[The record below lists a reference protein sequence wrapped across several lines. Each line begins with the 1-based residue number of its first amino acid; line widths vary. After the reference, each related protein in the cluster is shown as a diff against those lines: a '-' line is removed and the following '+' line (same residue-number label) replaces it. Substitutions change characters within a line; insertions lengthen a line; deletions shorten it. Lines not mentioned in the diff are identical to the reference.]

1 MRYKLIDICS
11 IEKGK
16 VGIQKAIPGEY
27 PLVVT
32 AEERLTCNEYQ
43 FDTKAVCIPLVSSTG
58 HGHASLKRVH
68 YQEGKFALGNILCA
82 VIPKDEKVVLAEYLY
97 VYFSIMKDDV
107 LVPLMKGAANVALTV
122 TDLKNIV
129 IPIPDINNQ
138 QKIIKKYKLITS
150 NINNIKNY
158 NNNIDNNIGYLY
170 KQIINDAV
178 NGVLYNNSSVFKSSL
193 PSSTIDCSEYPD
205 NWKVYSHNDL
215 FEIVGGSQPPKSH
228 FKSEPGE
235 GLIQLYQTRDYGE
248 NPQPVYIKKSE
259 TNKFTKKGDIILAR
273 YGGSLGKVF
282 WAEDGAY
289 NVALAKVIIKYPELI
304 NKDYLYYYYLSDIY
318 QLKVKSGNRS
328 AQAGFSKDDL
338 NNMVFPLPPIEI
350 QNKIVAKVNK
360 IISFIDEIKYEI
372 LKCNES
378 YDYILKVFLSNFFDE
393 IK

>member
-1 MRYKLIDICS
+1 MRYKLIDICN

-82 VIPKDEKVVLAEYLY
+82 VISKDEKIVLAEYLY

-107 LVPLMKGAANVALTV
+107 LVSLMKGAANVALTI
-122 TDLKNIV
+122 TDLKNIM
-129 IPIPDINNQ
+129 IPVPEIKMQ
-138 QKIIKKYKLITS
+138 EKIIRKYKLITS
-150 NINNIKNY
+150 NINKIKEYNKGIDSNIS
-158 NNNIDNNIGYLY
+158 YLY
-170 KQIINDAV
+170 KQIINDAI
-178 NGVLYNNSSVFKSSL
+178 NGDLYNDDSRFEVSL
-193 PSSTIDCSEYPD
+193 PSSTINNSKFPD
-205 NWKVYSHNDL
+205 NWKIYSHNDL

-228 FKSEPGE
+228 FKTEPGE

-259 TNKFTKKGDIILAR
+259 TNKFTQKGDIILAR

-289 NVALAKVIIKYPELI
+289 NVALAKVIIKYPKLI
-304 NKDYLYYYYLSDIY
+304 NKNYLYYYYLSDIY

-338 NNMVFPLPPIEI
+338 NDMVFPLPPIKI
-350 QNKIVAKVNK
+350 QDK
-360 IISFIDEIKYEI
+360 IIEKINRIISCVDETKLEL

-378 YDYILKVFLSNFFDE
+378 YDYILKIFLSDYFDE